1 MRFGS
6 IVKQNRNFNRSGTN
20 EFVLSAFVSFVTI
33 FVEHF
38 LYHFRVGRAL
48 KTQGNFEQT
57 IRNLEFSFS
66 FESPTHHNNDD
77 NIAMLCFA

>member
-1 MRFGS
+1 MNLFYPLSYLLLPFLLS
-6 IVKQNRNFNRSGTN
+6 IPLPFPCWWRP
-20 EFVLSAFVSFVTI
+20 
-33 FVEHF
+33 
-38 LYHFRVGRAL
+38 

-77 NIAMLCFA
+77 NIAMLLCFA